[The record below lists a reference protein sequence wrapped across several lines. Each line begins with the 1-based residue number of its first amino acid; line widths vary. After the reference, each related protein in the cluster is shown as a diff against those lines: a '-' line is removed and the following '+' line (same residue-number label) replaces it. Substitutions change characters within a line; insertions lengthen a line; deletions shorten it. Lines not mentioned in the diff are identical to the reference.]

1 MQSAAGDIECVV
13 CNNTDSEVSSPRHS
27 LSSDKLAGSKL
38 LTSRECVN
46 EMISENGEKVIDEA
60 APPRSISQGTPLIHS
75 DGRGLRYLAI
85 PDSLDV
91 DDREALLLF
100 LADSRRQ
107 LNEHQAGA
115 SSLEMQELGRGKVL
129 TSETVRVEQGH
140 GASPQASETS
150 SSFGPRGTN
159 DDGVGLL
166 LPNAATPFPGERASS
181 TGAYSHTQHLTH
193 GNLGI
198 TRKPSTNSY
207 TSDFTSSLDSRYTNV
222 LKRDKAVSAPRTAT
236 GAKAHERYRDDRH
249 FRDVDVSSDASSR
262 MAVSLVALDLLPR
275 ELRPGQ
281 IGHSKGEF
289 AVVESYASSSTDIT
303 RDNFSDSR
311 GQDFTLLSRNGTAP
325 APRTSISY
333 THTQPFARYS
343 SSSRDLVAREESPQS
358 ETGAIFDFQDDDDL
372 ILRFDAQPS
381 YASNPVVRRSISPSR
396 THQQSLKVDPRFRL
410 YNEQGASPDFV
421 VHHAILA
428 ENSTIRSRCPACSN
442 ALRPD
447 TTSQGGACVNP
458 HCTVYMIPVENIDI
472 FTSAMKET
480 GDSCAL
486 VERSAPEDRSERNIS
501 SSHSR
506 GASWGSDRSRQVR
519 DFDRQGWPSKRGRSA
534 LLKDAV
540 ESRDSS
546 VDSVHT
552 ISSNAAD
559 VLLPRM
565 NEARHKQATVGI
577 SSKKRPEEKSEMAV
591 LIDRLAS
598 AAVAIKDLEQ
608 SVQEAEENSPQRSL
622 NGRPPTSPKTKSPFL
637 GNDRNIRWF

>member
-27 LSSDKLAGSKL
+27 VSSDKLAGSKL

-46 EMISENGEKVIDEA
+46 ELISESGEKVIDEA

-129 TSETVRVEQGH
+129 TSETLRVEQGH

-150 SSFGPRGTN
+150 SSYGPRGTN

-166 LPNAATPFPGERASS
+166 LPNAATLFPGERASS
-181 TGAYSHTQHLTH
+181 TGAYSHTQHPTH

-198 TRKPSTNSY
+198 MRKPSTK
-207 TSDFTSSLDSRYTNV
+207 SLDSRYTNV
-222 LKRDKAVSAPRTAT
+222 LKRDKPGSAPRTAT
-236 GAKAHERYRDDRH
+236 DAKAHERYRDDRH

-262 MAVSLVALDLLPR
+262 MAVSLLAIDLLSR
-275 ELRPGQ
+275 EVRPGQ

-289 AVVESYASSSTDIT
+289 AVVESYASSSTDT
-303 RDNFSDSR
+303 TPDNFSDSR
-311 GQDFTLLSRNGTAP
+311 GQDFTLLSRNGTAS
-325 APRTSISY
+325 APRTSISS
-333 THTQPFARYS
+333 TNTQPFARYS

-372 ILRFDAQPS
+372 ILRFDEQPS
-381 YASNPVVRRSISPSR
+381 YVSNPVVRRSLSPSR
-396 THQQSLKVDPRFRL
+396 THQKSLRVDPRFRL
-410 YNEQGASPDFV
+410 YSEQGASPDFV
-421 VHHAILA
+421 VHHAIRA
-428 ENSTIRSRCPACSN
+428 ENSTIRSRCPACNN

-458 HCTVYMIPVENIDI
+458 HCNVYMIPVENIDI

-480 GDSCAL
+480 GDSCVL
-486 VERSAPEDRSERNIS
+486 VERNAPEDRSERNIS
-501 SSHSR
+501 ASHSR
-506 GASWGSDRSRQVR
+506 GASWGSDGSRQLR

-534 LLKDAV
+534 LLNDAV

-559 VLLPRM
+559 VLLSRM
-565 NEARHKQATVGI
+565 NEARYKQATVGI
-577 SSKKRPEEKSEMAV
+577 TSKKRPDEKSEMAV